1 MARVNKRAYV
11 LAAQVA
17 GGMSEMDSAAS
28 KVEASIRGEA
38 AKHRVTGD
46 FAASIKTAKGRLDRY
61 VYTDAPEAWSIE
73 FGHRARDGSHVP
85 GTFIFTNGARKAAGG

>member
-28 KVEASIRGEA
+28 KVESAIRSEA
-38 AKHRVTGD
+38 AKHHLTGD
-46 FAASIKTAKGRLDRY
+46 FEATIKTARGRLDRY

-73 FGHRARDGSHVP
+73 FGHRAPDGSHVP
-85 GTFIFTNGARKAAGG
+85 GAFIFTNGARKAAGG

>member
-11 LAAQVA
+11 QAAQIA
-17 GGMSEMDSAAS
+17 GGMAEMDAAAS
-28 KVEASIRGEA
+28 RVEASIRGEA
-38 AKHRVTGD
+38 AKHHFTGD
-46 FAASIKTAKGRLDRY
+46 FEATIKTAKGRLDRY

-85 GTFIFTNGARKAAGG
+85 GAFIFTNGARKAAGG